1 MHIQI
6 LDTLIASDGHH
17 SEYIHNLSLR
27 EKRHFHVATF
37 IHSPQVHAYDHGNTQ
52 TTLSFS
58 VTRQHG
64 SVQNAKDFLLSHNA
78 TLQGLQGHAQIIENE
93 SVHYLHNAIITQVD
107 GSLED
112 VSTTHTYTLIGGIFS
127 EEPPF

>member
-6 LDTLIASDGHH
+6 LDTLIASDIHH
-17 SEYIHNLSLR
+17 NEYIHNLSLR
-27 EKRHFHVATF
+27 EQRHFHVATF
-37 IHSPQVHAYDHGNTQ
+37 IHSPQVHVYDHGNTQ

-64 SVQNAKDFLLSHNA
+64 SPQNAKDFLLSHNT

-93 SVHYLHNAIITQVD
+93 STHYLHNAIITQIE
-107 GSLED
+107 GLLKD
-112 VSTTHTYTLIGGIFS
+112 VSTTHTYTLIGGLFS
-127 EEPPF
+127 EEAPF